1 MKQYLT
7 SGTRVLVDKVVLG
20 TSIQA
25 TWVDTFYD
33 GYLQMHVVRLDIP
46 VHGFNYLTL
55 NRYDFSY

>member
-1 MKQYLT
+1 M
-7 SGTRVLVDKVVLG
+7 VLG